1 VDIYLIVVNV
11 SCPVVFAGYIVDQSV
26 LLDKKEVAYVSPVDQ
41 ASDVTLSLGG
51 EISATNGFTADDVF
65 GTIKFTEHAQHPTP
79 PASSPTPDTQITAKI
94 GDSAVLGQ
102 SPVLVYEPYS
112 VINPNPAG
120 TQTSAIIA
128 PKNLAVD
135 STTVPADF
143 TVAPPYVDLSTE
155 YLPPPTTVHVNDQ
168 FGELLDS
175 MFNGADVKEQFPFG
189 NPLGSWD
196 PINVSISNGSYS
208 DEVFVYSDTNNSV
221 LANNDA
227 ANNWVNVDQPLDIA
241 TQTGLLQDTYPA
253 SMSVEVGGV
262 QLNPGI
268 VGRSVGWSE
277 PNGAKTPVTITITW

>member
-1 VDIYLIVVNV
+1 
-11 SCPVVFAGYIVDQSV
+11 
-26 LLDKKEVAYVSPVDQ
+26 
-41 ASDVTLSLGG
+41 
-51 EISATNGFTADDVF
+51 
-65 GTIKFTEHAQHPTP
+65 
-79 PASSPTPDTQITAKI
+79 
-94 GDSAVLGQ
+94 
-102 SPVLVYEPYS
+102 
-112 VINPNPAG
+112 
-120 TQTSAIIA
+120 
-128 PKNLAVD
+128 
-135 STTVPADF
+135 
-143 TVAPPYVDLSTE
+143 
-155 YLPPPTTVHVNDQ
+155 
-168 FGELLDS
+168 